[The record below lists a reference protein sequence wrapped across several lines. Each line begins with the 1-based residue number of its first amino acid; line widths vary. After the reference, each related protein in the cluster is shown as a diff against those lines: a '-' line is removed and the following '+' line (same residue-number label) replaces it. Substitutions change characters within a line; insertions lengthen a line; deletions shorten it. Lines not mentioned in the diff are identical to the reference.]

1 MAPPDHRPKHP
12 KPSPHKNLD
21 RWGRRRCWPCWP
33 LRDKWRV
40 QLSAARWGTPPPT
53 TPTTTVAIKRMLIGP
68 QSIFNVGDP
77 MQSCVA
83 LVSRAQGGGEGGG
96 GGGGRGGAKGVEWVA
111 DEPDARGRERGR
123 GEGGGGRG
131 EKKERKKKQKTVAGR
146 HVQTGQREKRKRS
159 ALIGSRSPHAPP
171 PSLATSS
178 GADEVPGRA
187 PRYSTSKR
195 CSTAP
200 LSFVLATHA
209 ASSVIMAARWS
220 GRRALGAAA
229 GSGGRSKGFYHLTHH
244 SIIYRPVSSIY
255 AAAGVVTQHIDRWCG
270 VTHTHTHTHTHTQP
284 GVVFHFPIAKWLN
297 RFCHIFGHVSLS
309 YSALIDI
316 RVCAVVVV
324 VVVHVVV
331 VVVVIILW
339 VLEPWTNNELHF
351 QITSPSS
358 GIILFIPGYSVAMF
372 WYHNAKRSPDKLSM
386 IFLHFKIL
394 MKNDVKNF
402 QLWLETWL
410 IFTHFCNNYI
420 FIILAGIHSWNK
432 EAWLRYQILIEST
445 FMNFFNH

>member
-1 MAPPDHRPKHP
+1 MQW
-12 KPSPHKNLD
+12 L
-21 RWGRRRCWPCWP
+21 RRGSYLPRQSLHFITAHCP
-33 LRDKWRV
+33 LIQSNTTQCRRISFGGD
-40 QLSAARWGTPPPT
+40 ARWHHLTTGPNIPNHRHTKIWIVEADADVGHVGLCEINEGFNYLPLDGVHPPPAT
-53 TPTTTVAIKRMLIGP
+53 TTTVAIKRMLIGP

-255 AAAGVVTQHIDRWCG
+255 AAAGVVTQHIDR
-270 VTHTHTHTHTHTQP
+270 
-284 GVVFHFPIAKWLN
+284 
-297 RFCHIFGHVSLS
+297 
-309 YSALIDI
+309 
-316 RVCAVVVV
+316 
-324 VVVHVVV
+324 
-331 VVVVIILW
+331 
-339 VLEPWTNNELHF
+339 
-351 QITSPSS
+351 
-358 GIILFIPGYSVAMF
+358 
-372 WYHNAKRSPDKLSM
+372 
-386 IFLHFKIL
+386 
-394 MKNDVKNF
+394 
-402 QLWLETWL
+402 
-410 IFTHFCNNYI
+410 
-420 FIILAGIHSWNK
+420 
-432 EAWLRYQILIEST
+432 
-445 FMNFFNH
+445 